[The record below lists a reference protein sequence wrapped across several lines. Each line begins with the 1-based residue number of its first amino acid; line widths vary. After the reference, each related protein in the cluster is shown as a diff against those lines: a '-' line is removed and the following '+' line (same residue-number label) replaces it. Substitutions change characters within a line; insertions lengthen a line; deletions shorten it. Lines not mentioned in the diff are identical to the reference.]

1 MPARTPRFVGPLPL
15 LLAVTTSG
23 GTAVTRSASMGG
35 MGLGGLLA
43 ARLARGGA
51 LRRPLRAYGIAEIAL
66 ANENTAVLLEA
77 AEPRSRTTP

>member
-1 MPARTPRFVGPLPL
+1 MPTRTPRFVGALPL

-23 GTAVTRSASMGG
+23 AAGLTWEVLYQHHSALA
-35 MGLGGLLA
+35 LG
-43 ARLARGGA
+43 
-51 LRRPLRAYGIAEIAL
+51 IAL